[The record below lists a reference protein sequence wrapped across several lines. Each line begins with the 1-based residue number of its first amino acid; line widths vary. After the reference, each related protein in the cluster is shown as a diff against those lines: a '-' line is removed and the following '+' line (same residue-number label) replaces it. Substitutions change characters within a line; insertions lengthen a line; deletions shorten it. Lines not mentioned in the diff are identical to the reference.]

1 MSEVTSITEGVLTL
15 NLNELSA
22 KVLLMMLQSGGNF
35 V

>member
-15 NLNELSA
+15 NLSELSA
-22 KVLLMMLQSGGNF
+22 KFLLMMLQSGGNF